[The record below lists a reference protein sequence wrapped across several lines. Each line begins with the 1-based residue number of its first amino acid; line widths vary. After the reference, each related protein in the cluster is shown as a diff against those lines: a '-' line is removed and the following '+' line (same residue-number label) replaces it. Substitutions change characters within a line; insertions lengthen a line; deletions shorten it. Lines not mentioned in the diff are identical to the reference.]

1 MVVDCERPFCVSH
14 KSLYLLLIDLWTN
27 DTHTHTHDI
36 SHKEFYCKWRWYRP
50 KTLPAKTYFICTLYW
65 DEKKSSI
72 LYFGYIMGTHHKM
85 LKSLYIQD
93 AVKQGQWQVTPES
106 KASHTHPHYHH
117 KSNITFQQT
126 YQADQD
132 EERNQANEDHH
143 HCWQKVEKC
152 TEVHVTGRCKCGND
166 SSNSRKNPCK
176 SLQMCVCVRV
186 CTRG

>member
-1 MVVDCERPFCVSH
+1 
-14 KSLYLLLIDLWTN
+14 
-27 DTHTHTHDI
+27 
-36 SHKEFYCKWRWYRP
+36 
-50 KTLPAKTYFICTLYW
+50 
-65 DEKKSSI
+65 
-72 LYFGYIMGTHHKM
+72 M
-85 LKSLYIQD
+85 LKSLYIIQD
-93 AVKQGQWQVTPES
+93 AVKQGQWQVTPKS

-176 SLQMCVCVRV
+176 SLQMCVCAPVGSFHI
-186 CTRG
+186 CTGKIVKEVSYHQTNSQSVLLTWPLMTAAVYFWGRIPAKPNVLLWNIPLATAWRPRSAKVPVYSNTLSF